1 MIRQIVLASDS
12 VQLAIF
18 DTRRFGMTSDLQFRP
33 TDPQFLLNPYPW
45 LAKMRQ
51 EAPVF
56 YDKEQQAWMVFR
68 YDDVERVSSQWKT
81 FSSKSPK
88 PLGREDFTQ
97 DLIHTDPPKHQSL
110 RTLVQ
115 KVFTPNRV
123 EALAPRIT
131 ELTHELLDQMKQHK
145 QVDLIQAFSSPL
157 PIIVIGEILG
167 VPLED
172 RENFKHWS
180 DGVLASDP
188 TAIKNMADYFRQL
201 LKERRS
207 HPGKDLIS
215 DLIAAYEEGEKLTGQ
230 EVVDFC
236 ILLLTAGNE
245 TTTNLITNTI
255 WCLHEHPDENQRLL
269 HDLSLLPS
277 AIEEVLRYYSPITFL
292 NRFTQV
298 ETQIGDQTIPPGQLV
313 HPWLTSANRDE
324 LHFEN
329 ADRFIIDREPNKHF
343 AFGNGIHFCLGA
355 PLTRLEAKIGLKA
368 LLSEFPNLRVDS
380 KEPLKPIPNIR
391 VHGLESLSV
400 LL

>member
-1 MIRQIVLASDS
+1 
-12 VQLAIF
+12 
-18 DTRRFGMTSDLQFRP
+18 MTSDLQFRP
-33 TDPQFLLNPYPW
+33 TDSQFLLNPYPW
-45 LAKMRQ
+45 LAKMREEAPIFYDTEQ
-51 EAPVF
+51 EA
-56 YDKEQQAWMVFR
+56 WIVFR
-68 YDDVERVSSQWKT
+68 YDDVQRVLSEWKT
-81 FSSKSPK
+81 FSSKSPQ

-97 DLIHTDPPKHQSL
+97 SLPQTDPPKHQSL

-123 EALAPRIT
+123 EAMASRIT

-167 VPLED
+167 VPLEERSD
-172 RENFKHWS
+172 FKHWS

-201 LKERRS
+201 LQKRQS
-207 HPGKDLIS
+207 HPGQDLIS

-255 WCLHEHPDENQRLL
+255 WCLHEHPDENQRLRN
-269 HDLSLLPS
+269 DLSLLPS

-298 ETQIGDQTIPPGQLV
+298 ETQIGDQTIPQGQAV
-313 HPWLTSANRDE
+313 HPWLAGANRDE
-324 LHFEN
+324 HHFEN

-355 PLTRLEAKIGLKA
+355 PLTRLEAKIGIEA

-380 KEPLKPIPNIR
+380 KEPLKPLPNIR

>member
-1 MIRQIVLASDS
+1 
-12 VQLAIF
+12 
-18 DTRRFGMTSDLQFRP
+18 MTNDLQFLP

-68 YDDVERVSSQWKT
+68 YDDVKRALSEWKT
-81 FSSKSPK
+81 FSSKTPK
-88 PLGREDFTQ
+88 PPEQKDFTQ
-97 DLIHTDPPKHQSL
+97 TLTFIDPPKHQSL

-115 KVFTPNRV
+115 KVFTPHRI

-131 ELTHELLDQMKQHK
+131 ELTHELLDRMKQHK

-157 PIIVIGEILG
+157 PIFVIGEILG
-167 VPLED
+167 IPVD
-172 RENFKHWS
+172 RRKDFKHWS
-180 DGVLASDP
+180 DGILASDP

-201 LKERRS
+201 LKQRESR
-207 HPGKDLIS
+207 PGQDLIS

-230 EVVDFC
+230 EVLDFC

-245 TTTNLITNTI
+245 TTTNLIANTI
-255 WCLHEHPDENQRLL
+255 WCLDENPDQNQRLRN
-269 HDLSLLPS
+269 DLSLLPG
-277 AIEEVLRYYSPITFL
+277 AIEEVLRYYSPVTFL

-313 HPWLTSANRDE
+313 HPWLASANRDE
-324 LHFEN
+324 HQFEN
-329 ADRFIIDREPNKHF
+329 GDRFIIDRNPNEHM

-380 KEPLKPIPNIR
+380 NESLKPLPNIR
-391 VHGLESLSV
+391 VHGLEGLSV

>member
-1 MIRQIVLASDS
+1 
-12 VQLAIF
+12 
-18 DTRRFGMTSDLQFRP
+18 MTSDLQFRP

-45 LAKMRQ
+45 MAKMRQ
-51 EAPVF
+51 EASVF
-56 YDKEQQAWMVFR
+56 YDPEQQAWMVFR
-68 YDDVERVSSQWKT
+68 YDDVKRASSEWKT

-97 DLIHTDPPKHQSL
+97 SLPQTDPPKHQSL
-110 RTLVQ
+110 RAIVQ
-115 KVFTPNRV
+115 KVFTPHRV
-123 EALAPRIT
+123 EAMEPRIT

-167 VPLED
+167 VPLDERED
-172 RENFKHWS
+172 FKRWS

-188 TAIKNMADYFRQL
+188 TAIQNMADYFRKL

-207 HPGKDLIS
+207 HPGQDLIS

-255 WCLHEHPDENQRLL
+255 WCLHEYSHENQRLRN
-269 HDLSLLPS
+269 DLSLLPG
-277 AIEEVLRYYSPITFL
+277 AIEEVLRYYSPVTFL

-298 ETQIGDQTIPPGQLV
+298 ETQIGDQTIPAGQVV
-313 HPWLTSANRDE
+313 HPWLASANRDE
-324 LHFEN
+324 HQFEN
-329 ADRFIIDREPNKHF
+329 ADRFIIDRDPNEHI

-355 PLTRLEAKIGLKA
+355 PLSRLEAKIGLKA

-380 KEPLKPIPNIR
+380 KESLKPIPTLR

>member
-1 MIRQIVLASDS
+1 
-12 VQLAIF
+12 
-18 DTRRFGMTSDLQFRP
+18 MTSDLQFRP

-180 DGVLASDP
+180 DGVLGSDP

-207 HPGKDLIS
+207 HPGQDLIS

>member
-1 MIRQIVLASDS
+1 
-12 VQLAIF
+12 
-18 DTRRFGMTSDLQFRP
+18 MTSDLQFRP

>member
-1 MIRQIVLASDS
+1 
-12 VQLAIF
+12 
-18 DTRRFGMTSDLQFRP
+18 MTNDLQFLP
-33 TDPQFLLNPYPW
+33 TDPQFLLNPYSW

-56 YDKEQQAWMVFR
+56 YDKEWQAWMVFH

-180 DGVLASDP
+180 DGVLATDP

-207 HPGKDLIS
+207 HPGQDLIS

-292 NRFTQV
+292 NRYTQV
-298 ETQIGDQTIPPGQLV
+298 ETQIGDQTIPQGQLV
-313 HPWLTSANRDE
+313 HPWLASANRDE

-355 PLTRLEAKIGLKA
+355 PLTRLEAKIGIKA

-380 KEPLKPIPNIR
+380 TEPLKPIANIR

>member
-1 MIRQIVLASDS
+1 MTNDS
-12 VQLAIF
+12 
-18 DTRRFGMTSDLQFRP
+18 QFQP
-33 TDPQFLLNPYPW
+33 TDSQFLLNPYPW

-56 YDKEQQAWMVFR
+56 YDKEQQAWIVFR
-68 YDDVERVSSQWKT
+68 YDDVERVVSEWKT
-81 FSSKSPK
+81 FSSKSPQ

-97 DLIHTDPPKHQSL
+97 SLPQTDPPKHQSL

-115 KVFTPNRV
+115 KVFTPHRV
-123 EALAPRIT
+123 ETMASRIT
-131 ELTHELLDQMKQHK
+131 ELTQELLDQMKQHK

-167 VPLED
+167 VSLEERSD
-172 RENFKHWS
+172 FKRWS

-201 LKERRS
+201 LEKRQS
-207 HPGKDLIS
+207 HPGQDLIS

-255 WCLHEHPDENQRLL
+255 WCLHEHPDENQRLRN
-269 HDLSLLPS
+269 DLSLLPS

-298 ETQIGDQTIPPGQLV
+298 ETQIGDQTIPQGQLV

-380 KEPLKPIPNIR
+380 KQPLKPLPNIR

>member
-1 MIRQIVLASDS
+1 
-12 VQLAIF
+12 
-18 DTRRFGMTSDLQFRP
+18 MTSDLQFRP

-56 YDKEQQAWMVFR
+56 YDKEQQAWMMFR

>member
-1 MIRQIVLASDS
+1 
-12 VQLAIF
+12 
-18 DTRRFGMTSDLQFRP
+18 MTSDLQFLP
-33 TDPQFLLNPYPW
+33 TDPQFLLNPYSW

-56 YDKEQQAWMVFR
+56 YDKEQLGWMVFR
-68 YDDVERVSSQWKT
+68 YDDVERVLSEWKT

-97 DLIHTDPPKHQSL
+97 SLPQTDPPKHQSL
-110 RTLVQ
+110 RAIVQ
-115 KVFTPNRV
+115 KVFTPHRV
-123 EALAPRIT
+123 EAMASRIT
-131 ELTHELLDQMKQHK
+131 ELTHELLAQMKQHK

-167 VPLED
+167 VPLEERKD
-172 RENFKHWS
+172 FKLWS
-180 DGVLASDP
+180 DGILASDS
-188 TAIKNMADYFRQL
+188 TAVKNMADYFRQL
-201 LKERRS
+201 LNERRS
-207 HPGKDLIS
+207 HPGLDLLS

-255 WCLHEHPDENQRLL
+255 WCLHEHPDENQRLRN
-269 HDLSLLPS
+269 DLSLLPS
-277 AIEEVLRYYSPITFL
+277 AIEEVLRYSSPITYL
-292 NRFTQV
+292 NRYTQV
-298 ETQIGDQTIPPGQLV
+298 ETQIGDQTIPPGQLIWV
-313 HPWLTSANRDE
+313 WLASANRDE
-324 LHFEN
+324 HQFEN

-355 PLTRLEAKIGLKA
+355 PLSRLEAKIGLKA
-368 LLSEFPNLRVDS
+368 LLEEFPNLRVDS
-380 KEPLKPIPNIR
+380 TEPLKPIPNIR